1 MGKKSQ
7 RRSVRYEK
15 DQLGCMWGFI
25 SIFDFRHGR
34 FTQKMLS
41 DRRRTGKLASGAR
54 VPINK
59 LDMLTWIDNNEGTF
73 DGEESRNAAANAGK
87 PSVKKLME
95 EEMISEQDTKK
106 EINCAEAEPKHS
118 HLEQGSPR
126 KKASKRM
133 RKTRKKSCDSINDL
147 DAPESLSAEQPFHE
161 KSEHQ
166 STSSLDID
174 KVMEEF
180 CHHIDQKSISY
191 MNHERPGEFEEKLKE
206 AIKLLISQKLI
217 KGKQLSEDGQ
227 IHHSK
232 ELMDALQILGSDG
245 EMFVKYLQDPNSLLV
260 KCIQNFPDAQ
270 LDNDEDSIS
279 LAGSTFSEQEVGN
292 TRQSDKLVNH
302 KQRRFFRRKVKSQE
316 RSPSNGEK
324 TSQDSNRIVI
334 LKPGPTGSQNSE
346 AESTVGSSPESH
358 YVLGNTGPNERI
370 GSQFF
375 LTEIKRKLKYAMG
388 KEHHSSIQKGVSY
401 ECQKLGDRDRGIKE
415 NVGINSPT
423 KDHFFI
429 EKIARPVGVK
439 NVDKTG
445 KLKDNELGTEHR
457 SADLPKQRVSSIYI
471 EAKKHLSE
479 MLGTGDEILDSSSR
493 HLPKTLGRILSLPE
507 YNFSP
512 AGSPGR
518 NWEDGF
524 VTARMRFV
532 GSDKYQKV
540 NENSS
545 SLNQDSPV
553 NHPGQTTKSL
563 ETQPCISDDNSDYK
577 METPTYNSTI
587 VVEQIHDNEVKETS
601 FSGGDDRNSIGKM
614 EIIKTNEIVVLE
626 ESNVLDASCQPTCA
640 SSIKDDDLNGD
651 NSEICNEQNC
661 RHIKEDLESSED
673 NQLPSSPLASPSN
686 SSITKKVEDQETA
699 IDILERASPVSVLEP
714 LYIED
719 DISPAS
725 TRFLGGDI
733 PVHPHRIQFE
743 EHASSAVVQSIQ
755 MKSSMED
762 KESIFEYVKAVVQ
775 ASDLNW
781 DEICMKSLSTD
792 QLLDPSLFEEIEFLP
807 TQLCY
812 EQKLLFDLVNEVLM
826 EICGHYFGCSPWVSF
841 VKPYIRPVPD
851 KKNSLREVWEGVQ
864 WHLIPLPLPHTLDQ
878 TVRKD
883 MAKSGTW
890 MDIRF
895 DTDCTCI
902 EMGDAILEE
911 LMEDIILSCVN
922 ESPERGCPTLLAELK
937 ESESSTNSEDGYPPH
952 PADLKENDISI

>member
-1 MGKKSQ
+1 M
-7 RRSVRYEK
+7 RYEK

-87 PSVKKLME
+87 PSVKKLMD
-95 EEMISEQDTKK
+95 EEMINEQDTQNK
-106 EINCAEAEPKHS
+106 INNAEAEPKHS

-133 RKTRKKSCDSINDL
+133 RKTRKKSYDSINDL
-147 DAPESLSAEQPFHE
+147 DASESLSAEQPFHE

-166 STSSLDID
+166 HTSSLDVD

-180 CHHIDQKSISY
+180 CHQIHQKSTSY
-191 MNHERPGEFEEKLKE
+191 MNHEQPGELHRQLHQKNPDFEEKLRE
-206 AIKLLISQKLI
+206 AIKLLISQKLV
-217 KGKQLSEDGQ
+217 KGKQHSEDGP
-227 IHHSK
+227 IHLSK

-260 KCIQNFPDAQ
+260 KCVQNFPDAQ
-270 LDNDEDSIS
+270 LDKDEDSTS
-279 LAGSTFSEQEVGN
+279 LAGSTLSEQEIGN
-292 TRQSDKLVNH
+292 NRQSDELVNH

-316 RSPSNGEK
+316 RRPPNGEK
-324 TSQDSNRIVI
+324 RPQDSNRIVI
-334 LKPGPTGSQNSE
+334 LKPGPTGFQNSG

-358 YVLGNTGPNERI
+358 YVLGNNGPNERI
-370 GSQFF
+370 GSHFF

-388 KEHHSSIQKGVSY
+388 KEQHSIQKGDSY

-445 KLKDNELGTEHR
+445 KLKDSELGSGHR

-493 HLPKTLGRILSLPE
+493 YVPKTLGRILSLPD
-507 YNFSP
+507 YNYSP
-512 AGSPGR
+512 VGSPGR

-524 VTARMRFV
+524 VTAQMRFV
-532 GSDKYQKV
+532 NSDKYQKV
-540 NENSS
+540 NDNSS
-545 SLNQDSPV
+545 SLNQESPSC
-553 NHPGQTTKSL
+553 HLGQTTKSL

-577 METPTYNSTI
+577 IETPTFNSTI
-587 VVEQIHDNEVKETS
+587 MVEQIHDNEVKETS
-601 FSGGDDRNSIGKM
+601 CSGGDDRNSIGEM

-640 SSIKDDDLNGD
+640 SSIKDNDHNNDE
-651 NSEICNEQNC
+651 SEICNEQNC
-661 RHIKEDLESSED
+661 RCIKEELESSED

-686 SSITKKVEDQETA
+686 SSTTKKVEDQETA
-699 IDILERASPVSVLEP
+699 IDVLERPSPVSVLEP

-719 DISPAS
+719 DVSPAS
-725 TRFLGGDI
+725 TRSLAGDI
-733 PVHPHRIQFE
+733 QMQPHRIQFE
-743 EHASSAVVQSIQ
+743 EHASSAVVPSIQ
-755 MKSSMED
+755 MKSSVD
-762 KESIFEYVKAVVQ
+762 KESVFEYVKTVVQ

-781 DEICMKSLSTD
+781 DEVCMKSLSTD
-792 QLLDPSLFEEIEFLP
+792 QLLDPSLFEEIDFLP
-807 TQLCY
+807 NQLCY

-851 KKNSLREVWEGVQ
+851 KKNSLCEVWEGVL

-890 MDIRF
+890 MDLRF
-895 DTDCTCI
+895 DTDSTCI

-922 ESPERGCPTLLAELK
+922 ESPEGGCPTVLAELK
-937 ESESSTNSEDGYPPH
+937 ESEGSTNSEDGCPLLP
-952 PADLKENDISI
+952 LT